1 MTVQKPKKDET
12 YLNVRN
18 IKRATKDKMR
28 AICLEKGWNY
38 KALLEKTFK

>member
-1 MTVQKPKKDET
+1 MKEQTT
-12 YLNVRN
+12 FLNIRN
-18 IKRATKDKMR
+18 IKKSTRDKMR